1 MLRVT
6 TVASEGVRRS
16 QTSSRAFY
24 LPTWALVILD
34 PRPDRDARGPGQWP
48 FHGARPGPQGPAR
61 VRGCRTRE
69 PPLSSANRPS
79 QGLVERARS
88 PRGPGQEWG
97 LKAQPPPPRLPL
109 PPPWLCRITAALQS
123 PPGAEEARV
132 QPATLGLLPCLLRRF
147 LPRSHPCHERRP
159 IT

>member
-61 VRGCRTRE
+61 VR
-69 PPLSSANRPS
+69 
-79 QGLVERARS
+79 
-88 PRGPGQEWG
+88 
-97 LKAQPPPPRLPL
+97 PRLPH
-109 PPPWLCRITAALQS
+109 Q
-123 PPGAEEARV
+123 GATSV
-132 QPATLGLLPCLLRRF
+132 LGKPA
-147 LPRSHPCHERRP
+147 
-159 IT
+159 